1 MENHTNHNINETAD
15 ILHELAI
22 KNNTTLREVSKH
34 FWDEIFTIVCKINK
48 VKEEWLFNKK

>member
-1 MENHTNHNINETAD
+1 MENHTNKNIDDTAD

-34 FWDEIFTIVCKINK
+34 FWDEIFSIVCRINK
-48 VKEEWLFNKK
+48 AQEEWELKK